1 MDNPHIIVLG
11 RAGLDLYPDPPG
23 TKIEDALTFTS
34 ALGGSSGNIAAGLGR
49 LGSRVSLLGR
59 VSDDAVGKYTL
70 NQCAPYGIGTDN
82 VVVER
87 SEVRTTLALSETR
100 TGDTQTVIYRN
111 DAADLNLQVEDVEWV
126 EWETVNALIFTGTS
140 LAKEPSRTATL
151 TAIDMAKA
159 HGITV
164 MFDVDHRAYSWASVE
179 EAAQVCGAA
188 AEKCHIIIGND
199 DEFGVL
205 AGDYDKGRA
214 HAEALATDGRICVYK
229 RGADGSI
236 TFDGSGGDGRDGDSF
251 DTGIYPVTAIKPTG
265 AGDAF
270 MASFAHN
277 FMRDVDLR
285 TCVARGSAAAA
296 IVVTRVGCAPAM
308 PTEIELADFMSAPSS
323 QTA

>member
-1 MDNPHIIVLG
+1 MDDPHILVLG

-23 TKIEDALTFTS
+23 TKIEDAASFTS

-70 NQCAPYGIGTDN
+70 NQCAAYGIGTES

-111 DAADLNLQVEDVEWV
+111 DAADLNLQVADVEWV
-126 EWETVNALIFTGTS
+126 EWESVNALIFTGTS
-140 LAKEPSRTATL
+140 LAKEPSRSATL
-151 TAIDMAKA
+151 AAIDLAKA
-159 HGITV
+159 HAATV
-164 MFDVDHRAYSWASVE
+164 LFDVDHRAYSWASLE
-179 EAAQVCGAA
+179 EAAQVCREA
-188 AEKCHIIIGND
+188 AEICHIIIGND

-214 HAEALATDGRICVYK
+214 HAEALAGDGRICVYK

-236 TFDGSGGDGRDGDSF
+236 TFDGRNGDKF

-308 PTEIELADFMSAPSS
+308 PTGLELTDFMSAPSS

>member
-1 MDNPHIIVLG
+1 MNDPHFMVLG

-23 TKIEDALTFTS
+23 TKIEDAPTFTS

-49 LGSRVSLLGR
+49 LDSRVSLLGR
-59 VSDDAVGKYTL
+59 VSDDAVGQYTL
-70 NQCAPYGIGTDN
+70 KQCAAYGINTDN

-111 DAADLNLQVEDVEWV
+111 DAADLNLQAADVEWV
-126 EWETVNALIFTGTS
+126 EWESVDALIFTGTS
-140 LAKEPSRTATL
+140 LAKEPSRSATL
-151 TAIDMAKA
+151 AAVELAKA
-159 HGITV
+159 HDVTV
-164 MFDVDHRAYSWASVE
+164 FFDIDYRAYSWESEE
-179 EAAQVCGAA
+179 EAARICDEAA
-188 AEKCHIIIGND
+188 HACHVTVGND
-199 DEFGVL
+199 DEFGLL
-205 AGDYDKGRA
+205 ARRYEAGRD
-214 HAEALATDGRICVYK
+214 HAEEMAQQGRICVYK
-229 RGADGSI
+229 RGADGSM
-236 TFDGSGGDGRDGDSF
+236 TFDGRNGDRF
-251 DTGIYPVTAIKPTG
+251 ETGIYPVTAIKPTG

-277 FMRDVDLR
+277 YVRGVDLR

-308 PTEIELADFMSAPSS
+308 PTETEIADFMSAPSS